1 MLGPDRKDR
10 IAELRIEALDK
21 DLFYDDRL
29 GTAITD
35 WDGSF
40 DIRYSGEDFQ
50 DAYQDKE
57 PDIYLRV
64 KAPDGSIIIT
74 TEEKVR
80 YRAGRTEEFII
91 VIPKGEENM
100 ADKSIRK
107 KIEENR
113 QKYKEQ
119 CTNEANIKRQL
130 ALDDVRTWKDSLSPE
145 KRAEPYLVVG
155 TESYTPEQLLSE
167 VEDDTEIGRMVSK
180 TLERGRMELAKRRR

>member
-1 MLGPDRKDR
+1 MLGPDRKDG

-91 VIPKGEENM
+91 YSNNSQKI
-100 ADKSIRK
+100 IRK
-107 KIEENR
+107 GGK
-113 QKYKEQ
+113 
-119 CTNEANIKRQL
+119 NE
-130 ALDDVRTWKDSLSPE
+130 
-145 KRAEPYLVVG
+145 
-155 TESYTPEQLLSE
+155 
-167 VEDDTEIGRMVSK
+167 
-180 TLERGRMELAKRRR
+180 MEY